1 MSDFPHET
9 KDENWKIELRE
20 EMIKILTGDEQS
32 KQNAYWQIGLHYN
45 CSAPA
50 SLYKY
55 YRGTGRDLESIK
67 ANKMW
72 YSAPCNYNDVFDCE
86 ITVDETA
93 IIACAL
99 QLAKEEGMNIR
110 TGSPMWKKIR
120 QTMRQEIRTFNSTF
134 ETMRS
139 TMGIAC
145 LSESDESLLMWAH
158 YADNHRGIC
167 VEYDLMEINKQLNF
181 TPVPIIYS
189 NDRVCF
195 NSLNPNTVEKDSF
208 ALFLRSI
215 TSKSEEWSY
224 EHEWRIIRDEVACG
238 DRWDSEKKGA
248 LLDMIRPNSI
258 TLGCVAEEQFEKSIK
273 EYCKEYRISLYK
285 MQKDKSLYKLNKVP
299 VLEFDS

>member
-1 MSDFPHET
+1 MSDFQHEVE
-9 KDENWKIELRE
+9 DENWKSELRD
-20 EMIKILTGDEQS
+20 EMITIFTGDAEAQ
-32 KQNAYWQIGLHYN
+32 QNAYWQIGLHYN

-55 YRGTGRDLESIK
+55 YKGTERDLENIK

-72 YSAPCNYNDVFDCE
+72 YSAPCSFNDVFDCE
-86 ITVDETA
+86 ISVDENA
-93 IIACAL
+93 IFNCAL
-99 QLAKEEGMNIR
+99 QMAPDNLRIR
-110 TGSPMWKKIR
+110 AGSSAWKDLKRTIK
-120 QTMRQEIRTFNSTF
+120 QEIKSFCSTF
-134 ETMRS
+134 EAMRNE
-139 TMGIAC
+139 MGIVC

-158 YADNHRGIC
+158 YANNHHGMC
-167 VEYDLMEINKQLNF
+167 VEYDLMEINKQLYF

-195 NSLNPNTVEKDSF
+195 STLNPDTARNDSV

-224 EHEWRIIRDEVACG
+224 EHEWRIIRDEAACG
-238 DRWDSEKKGA
+238 DRWDSKKKGA
-248 LLDMIRPNSI
+248 LLDMIRPSSI
-258 TLGCVAEEQFEKSIK
+258 TLGCAAEEEFEKNVR
-273 EYCKEYRISLYK
+273 EYCEENRIPLYK

>member
-1 MSDFPHET
+1 MSDFQQELHG
-9 KDENWKIELRE
+9 DDWKNKLRD
-20 EMIKILTGDEQS
+20 EMITILTGDTQAQ
-32 KQNAYWQIGLHYN
+32 QNAYWQIGLHYN

-55 YRGTGRDLESIK
+55 YRGTKRDLETIK

-93 IIACAL
+93 IFDCAL
-99 QLAKEEGMNIR
+99 QLAPEGTKIR
-110 TGSPMWKKIR
+110 TGSPMWKQIR
-120 QTMRQEIRTFNSTF
+120 QTMHQEIKSFCTTFGD
-134 ETMRS
+134 MRS
-139 TMGIAC
+139 AMGVVC

-158 YADNHRGIC
+158 YANNHHGMC

-189 NDRVCF
+189 NERVCF
-195 NSLNPNTVEKDSF
+195 NTLNPDTAGNDSF

-224 EHEWRIIRDEVACG
+224 EHEWRIIRDEAACG
-238 DRWDSEKKGA
+238 DRWDSRKKGA
-248 LLDMIRPNSI
+248 LLDMICPSSI
-258 TLGCVAEEQFEKSIK
+258 TLGCAAEEEFERKVRQ
-273 EYCKEYRISLYK
+273 YCEDNKIPLNK
-285 MQKDKSLYKLNKVP
+285 MRKDKGQYKLNRESI
-299 VLEFDS
+299 LSFDT